1 MTANSGKHGHHF
13 AITGVGFIAIALA
26 AAGCA
31 DERRFAKE
39 GATRDTK
46 TLVVPAR
53 IVPPVTVARIEGT
66 PQIWQ
71 LKARV
76 AKALRDRDIP
86 AVIDGPGKARH
97 GNASYTLAG
106 RAERLAPAEGSAAPR
121 LRIAWTLTD
130 AQGKAVGKALQ
141 ISVHPVAADA
151 KLNANIDKKAD
162 PVALDRLARIAAERL
177 TPLVPHTTVNRGQT
191 ARAGNAKPTQKQ
203 THMRDP
209 IWRRIV
215 AAPKHPPVT
224 ALGKQDAQ
232 RSDGGLSARFL
243 KLRNVST
250 VAARSPEERIAVKRR
265 AAQPREVP
273 QVAEKRAAPPV
284 IKPIQAEG
292 PALTRSSVVT
302 ERIALVAKP
311 AAHKTVHKTVLARA
325 VVTPVAAS
333 GQRSHRTETIRIQ
346 TVRTEP
352 IRKDDTIRPAPG
364 TRKFAIANGRVGA
377 APGAKAVQVAEA
389 AGDDGAAKGFWVQL
403 ASNPSPSASRA
414 AWAALVARHA
424 DLLERQP
431 HAINRAD
438 LGRKG
443 VYYRLQLG
451 PYPNIA
457 QAKRICASLRAKQVN
472 CLLMAARGQVAS
484 RGATGRRS
492 QEPAT
497 RRVVTKPLAPKAKG
511 PVKANRDV
519 TPTKAAK
526 HKTERA
532 APKTGDGKSAA
543 GKASA
548 IQPAAGAKPD
558 PKLGAKPRSRAA
570 KASLRSDETAG
581 ANRAAKPAPKPGL
594 GARAEKPAS
603 RADKLPFQRS
613 KALPGLPD

>member
-1 MTANSGKHGHHF
+1 
-13 AITGVGFIAIALA
+13 VGFIAIALA

-46 TLVVPAR
+46 KLVVPTR
-53 IVPPVTVARIEGT
+53 ITPPVTVARIEGA
-66 PQIWQ
+66 PQIWR
-71 LKARV
+71 LRARV

-86 AVIDGPGKARH
+86 AGIEGPGKARH
-97 GNASYTLAG
+97 GKASYTLAG

-121 LRIAWTLTD
+121 LRIAWTLKD
-130 AQGKAVGKALQ
+130 AQGKPVGKASQ
-141 ISVHPVAADA
+141 ISAHPVAADA
-151 KLNANIDKKAD
+151 KLIGNIDKKAD

-177 TPLVPHTTVNRGQT
+177 TPLVSNTTVNRAQS
-191 ARAGNAKPTQKQ
+191 ARAGEAKPTQKP
-203 THMRDP
+203 THTRSP

-232 RSDGGLSARFL
+232 RGDNGLSARFL

-250 VAARSPEERIAVKRR
+250 VAARSPEERIAMKRR
-265 AAQPREVP
+265 AAQPHVKP
-273 QVAEKRAAPPV
+273 QVAEKRAAAPV
-284 IKPIQAEG
+284 IKPVKSESA
-292 PALTRSSVVT
+292 ALTRSSVVT

-311 AAHKTVHKTVLARA
+311 SAHNATRKTVPTRA

-333 GQRSHRTETIRIQ
+333 GRRSQRAETIRP
-346 TVRTEP
+346 RT
-352 IRKDDTIRPAPG
+352 IRKDGTIRPAPG
-364 TRKFAIANGRVGA
+364 TRKFAIAGGRASA
-377 APGAKAVQVAEA
+377 APAHKIVQVAEA
-389 AGDDGAAKGFWVQL
+389 AGDEGAAKGFWVQL
-403 ASNPSPSASRA
+403 ASNPSPRASRA
-414 AWAALVARHA
+414 AWQALVSRHA
-424 DLLERQP
+424 ELLKRQP

-472 CLLMAARGQVAS
+472 CLLMAARGQMAS
-484 RGATGRRS
+484 RGATRRRS
-492 QEPAT
+492 QEPAA
-497 RRVVTKPLAPKAKG
+497 RRVVTKPLTPTPKAKRDTAPTKPAKRKADTAAPKA
-511 PVKANRDV
+511 
-519 TPTKAAK
+519 
-526 HKTERA
+526 
-532 APKTGDGKSAA
+532 GDGKSAA

-548 IQPAAGAKPD
+548 IRPAAGARPD
-558 PKLGAKPRSRAA
+558 PKSGAKPRSRAA
-570 KASLRSDETAG
+570 KASLRSDD
-581 ANRAAKPAPKPGL
+581 RAAKPGSKAGL

-613 KALPGLPD
+613 KALPGLSD